1 MEGCRRVE
9 TTAELSV
16 FSIFVGEVFERGWSF
31 MIHIVKRGVPRSFG
45 EPEVV
50 KADTK
55 TKCAYFSLF
64 AVKMRLH

>member
-1 MEGCRRVE
+1 MEK
-9 TTAELSV
+9 TAEWSV

-31 MIHIVKRGVPRSFG
+31 MVHMVKRGVPRSFG

-50 KADTK
+50 NADTK

>member
-1 MEGCRRVE
+1 ME

-31 MIHIVKRGVPRSFG
+31 MMHIVKRGVLRSFG

-50 KADTK
+50 NADTK

>member
-1 MEGCRRVE
+1 MESCRRVE

-16 FSIFVGEVFERGWSF
+16 FSIFVGQVFERGWSF
-31 MIHIVKRGVPRSFG
+31 MMHIVKRGVLRSFG

-50 KADTK
+50 NADTK
-55 TKCAYFSLF
+55 TKCAYFSLY

>member
-1 MEGCRRVE
+1 ME

-31 MIHIVKRGVPRSFG
+31 MIHIVKRWVPRSFG
-45 EPEVV
+45 KPEVV
-50 KADTK
+50 NADTK